1 MSEPPRSSAAGAGIM
16 LVLVIVVC
24 AAVGL
29 GIGALTGSPAPF
41 AIGGGAV
48 GLVAGFA
55 LVYSRFK
62 NI

>member
-1 MSEPPRSSAAGAGIM
+1 MSEPPNGSAAAAGIM
-16 LVLVIVVC
+16 LLVTIVVC

-29 GIGALTGSPAPF
+29 GVGTLVGAAAPL
-41 AIGGGAV
+41 AVGGGFV
-48 GLVAGFA
+48 GIVLGFA